1 VRGPN
6 MGVVLTKDKK
16 SGYLE
21 CDRDGCDSKSKSYK
35 PASPAAPALT
45 ICEAAHNAE
54 GWAFDV
60 GFFCHDS
67 RSHRLLSDVC
77 RPENGGPA
85 VKPPPT
91 DFIS

>member
-1 VRGPN
+1 

-45 ICEAAHNAE
+45 ICEAAHDAE

-60 GFFCHDS
+60 GFFAMIQGHTVYC
-67 RSHRLLSDVC
+67 
-77 RPENGGPA
+77 
-85 VKPPPT
+85 PT
-91 DFIS
+91 CAGQKTGAPR